1 MHPALQILVFT
12 ALFAIL
18 HLAIMVFCA
27 RCLGLVIRS
36 ITFGIGPTLYAQGK
50 LSIKALPFS
59 GSLTLKDSRE
69 ETLET
74 NECLDAFNFQPLW
87 KQVLLPL
94 SAPLC
99 LLLMSLGLLGMQG
112 WTSFLSAFTQIID
125 GALAPLSTAQD
136 YLHAWDTYATTH
148 TLPLAFALLT
158 TKLCAF
164 NLLPFAGLN
173 GGQALLN
180 LLRWGKPDAPW
191 QASAMIWMLIPG
203 LAILASWVAALAYH
217 FLQKAI

>member
-1 MHPALQILVFT
+1 
-12 ALFAIL
+12 
-18 HLAIMVFCA
+18 MVFCA

-36 ITFGIGPTLYAQGK
+36 ITFGIGPTCYAWGK
-50 LSIKALPFS
+50 LSLKALPFS
-59 GSLTLKDSRE
+59 GNLTLKDSRE
-69 ETLET
+69 EELQT
-74 NECLDAFNFQPLW
+74 NECLDAFNFQPVW

-99 LLLMSLGLLGMQG
+99 LLLLSMAVLGFQG
-112 WTSFLSAFTQIID
+112 WTSFLSAFAQIID

-136 YLHAWDTYATTH
+136 YLHAWHPYAATQS
-148 TLPLAFALLT
+148 LLMAFALLT

-191 QASAMIWMLIPG
+191 QASASSWLLLPG
-203 LAILASWVAALAYH
+203 IAILASWMAALAYH
-217 FLQKAI
+217 FLQKIN